1 MVKIGVIG
9 AGFMGAMHSQCYAL
23 LPGAE
28 LTGIADIR
36 KEKAEE
42 LAKKFNAVAYKDAEE
57 LLKSD
62 VDAVD
67 ICLPTYIHRE
77 WVVKAANFG
86 KNVLCEKPIALSLE
100 DADEMVNSAH
110 KNDIIFM
117 VAQVIRFW
125 PEYIRLKEIKDSG
138 ELGKLLSLSLS
149 RLSPLPTWGW
159 ENWLQFPEKSGSAL
173 FDLHIHDTD
182 YLLYLLGKPKAVFS
196 SGTKVNGGESYP
208 VDRILS
214 SGWDG
219 GYSRIFSFFEYP
231 DCPVSVEGG
240 WDFVDVFPFRMAYV
254 ARFEKGVVEYN
265 TGYSKPFAI
274 YTQGKA
280 EYPKL
285 GEDIPK
291 VTDTSGNI
299 SELGGYYSE
308 IKYFVECVEGKKK
321 PTIVTPE
328 DARESLALV
337 FKELESAEKG
347 EKICVY

>member
-1 MVKIGVIG
+1 MVKIGLIG
-9 AGFMGAMHSQCYAL
+9 AGFMGGMHSQCYAL

-28 LTGIADIR
+28 LAGIADIR

-42 LAKKFNAVAYKDAEE
+42 LAKKFNAVAYENAEE

-67 ICLPTYIHRE
+67 ICLPTYMHLE
-77 WVVKAANFG
+77 WMVKAANLG
-86 KNVLCEKPIALSLE
+86 KHVISEKPITLSLE
-100 DADEMVNSAH
+100 NADEMIAAAN
-110 KNDIIFM
+110 KNNVIFM

-125 PEYIRLKEIKDSG
+125 PEYIKLKEIKDSG
-138 ELGKLLSLSLS
+138 ELGKLISLSLS
-149 RLSPLPTWGW
+149 RLSPPPTWGW
-159 ENWLQFPEKSGSAL
+159 ENWLQSPEKSGSAL

-196 SGTKVNGGESYP
+196 SGTKVNGGLPSG
-208 VDRILS
+208 
-214 SGWDG
+214 GWDG

-231 DCPVSVEGG
+231 DCPVSAEGG
-240 WDFVDVFPFRMAYV
+240 WDFVDTFPFRMVFV

-274 YTQGKA
+274 YTEGKV

-285 GEDIPK
+285 GEDIPR

-299 SELGGYYSE
+299 SALGGYYNE
-308 IKYFVECVEGKKK
+308 LKYFVECVEGKKK
-321 PTIVTPE
+321 PSIVTPE

-337 FKELESAEKG
+337 LKEKESAEKG
-347 EKICVY
+347 EKICIS

>member
-1 MVKIGVIG
+1 MVKVGVIG
-9 AGFMGAMHSQCYAL
+9 AGVMGGMHSQCYAL

-28 LTGIADIR
+28 LVGIADIR
-36 KEKAEE
+36 KEKVKE
-42 LAKKFNAVAYKDAEE
+42 LAKKFNIVAYENGEE
-57 LLKSD
+57 LLKSGVD
-62 VDAVD
+62 VVD
-67 ICLPTYIHRE
+67 ICLPTHVHRE

-86 KNVLCEKPIALSLE
+86 KNVLCEKPICLSLN
-100 DADEMVNSAH
+100 DADEMVAAAH
-110 KNDIIFM
+110 KNNVIFM

-159 ENWLQFPEKSGSAL
+159 ENWLQSPEKSGSAL

-196 SGTKVNGGESYP
+196 SGTKVNGGY
-208 VDRILS
+208 
-214 SGWDG
+214 GH
-219 GYSRIFSFFEYP
+219 IFSFFEYP
-231 DCPVSVEGG
+231 DCPVSAEGG

-265 TGYSKPFAI
+265 TGYNKPFAI
-274 YTQGKA
+274 YSEGKA

-299 SELGGYYSE
+299 SELGGYYNE
-308 IKYFVECVEGKKK
+308 IKYFVECVEEKKK
-321 PTIVTPE
+321 PSIVTPE
-328 DARESLALV
+328 DARKSLALV
-337 FKELESAEKG
+337 LKELESAEKG
-347 EKICVY
+347 EKICVS